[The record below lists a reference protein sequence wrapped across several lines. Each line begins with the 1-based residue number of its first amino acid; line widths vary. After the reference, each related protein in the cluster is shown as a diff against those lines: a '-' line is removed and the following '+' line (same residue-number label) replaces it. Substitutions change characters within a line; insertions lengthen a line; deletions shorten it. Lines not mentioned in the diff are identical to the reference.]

1 MQTEKT
7 AGTAIRM
14 GKFLRDYREAA
25 GMSPEDVASLLDI
38 DLEEYEEYERDE
50 RTPDITTIVKLN
62 HIFALAADPWAEK

>member
-1 MQTEKT
+1 
-7 AGTAIRM
+7 
-14 GKFLRDYREAA
+14 
-25 GMSPEDVASLLDI
+25 MSPEDVAFLLDI